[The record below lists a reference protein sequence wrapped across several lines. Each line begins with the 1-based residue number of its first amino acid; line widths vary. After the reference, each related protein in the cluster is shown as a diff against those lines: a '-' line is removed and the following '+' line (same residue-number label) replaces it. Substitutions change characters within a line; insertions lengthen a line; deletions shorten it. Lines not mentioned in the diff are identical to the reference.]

1 MPELQSLKRY
11 LRPAEAA
18 AYTGVAAS
26 TLAKRRLRGDPPT
39 YLKIA
44 TNTVVYAI
52 EDLDAW
58 LQSCRRSSTSDGGY

>member
-1 MPELQSLKRY
+1 MSELHSPKRY
-11 LRPAEAA
+11 LRPVEAA